1 MNRNYYPSLFSASE
15 STHGMIRPVLGS
27 PVQEGCEKQERSI
40 QRADEMLSGLQHLTC
55 ENMLKKLGLVSLS
68 KKKIR
73 GDLIRIYNYLKGS
86 GKDH

>member
-1 MNRNYYPSLFSASE
+1 MGRYVLFWV
-15 STHGMIRPVLGS
+15 PQFKKDV
-27 PVQEGCEKQERSI
+27 EKQERSI